1 MSDKIT
7 IEVTFPRIVRDGA
20 FPVAV
25 TGITMLRNG
34 VAINRTVMAH
44 APTAEKL
51 QTPKEEREHAI
62 NVRQVVMAL
71 FDQWFEPE
79 II

>member
-1 MSDKIT
+1 MADKIT
-7 IEVTFPRIVRDGA
+7 LEVTFPRIVRDGA

-25 TGITMLRNG
+25 TGITMRRNG
-34 VAINRTVMAH
+34 TAIHRTVMAH

-51 QTPKEEREHAI
+51 QTPKEEREHTSQ
-62 NVRQVVMAL
+62 VRGIVMAL
-71 FDQWFEPE
+71 FDQWFESE